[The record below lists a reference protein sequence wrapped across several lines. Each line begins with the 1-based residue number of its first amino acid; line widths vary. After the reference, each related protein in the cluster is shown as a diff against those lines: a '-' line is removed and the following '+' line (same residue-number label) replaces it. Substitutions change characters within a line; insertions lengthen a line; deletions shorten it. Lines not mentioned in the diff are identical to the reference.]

1 MMKYKECLLMN
12 FPIRTQFNK
21 VRCINYLIID
31 ILLSIINK
39 KKCGNDNV
47 MH

>member
-1 MMKYKECLLMN
+1 MN

-31 ILLSIINK
+31 ILLSIILNK
-39 KKCGNDNV
+39 KKFGNDNI